1 MTLRHMKIFLAIC
14 ENGNSVTRAAES
26 LFMTQP
32 AVSLALKELESYYGM
47 PMFERLSRQ
56 LFITEAG
63 ERMREYA
70 AHIMELFDDME
81 KGLRDWDA
89 TGVLRVGASITIGSQ
104 FLPSYLKAFH
114 VLHPGVDVRVCI
126 NSSEV
131 LEEQLQ
137 SNKLD
142 FALIEGTVHTPNLIC
157 EAYLEDPLTAI
168 CSIDGPFAPGER
180 ISIERFR
187 EQRFLLREEGS
198 GTRDEFDGAAEA
210 AGFSVLPAWE
220 STSTTALVNAVI
232 QGLGVAVLPR
242 RMLLGPLERG
252 LIASFE
258 VEGMDMNRKFLIA
271 YHKNKFLTRSAR
283 ELIEL
288 CKNYELDYPAPKYNG
303 LY

>member
-14 ENGNSVTRAAES
+14 ESGNSVTRAAEA

-32 AVSLALKELESYYGM
+32 AVSLALKELESYYGT

-70 AHIMELFDDME
+70 SHILELFDEME

-104 FLPSYLKAFH
+104 FLPSYLKTFH
-114 VLHPGVDVRVCI
+114 ALRPGIDVRVCI
-126 NSSEV
+126 SSTDL

-137 SNKLD
+137 ANKLD
-142 FALIEGTVHTPNLIC
+142 FALIEGAVHTPNLIY
-157 EAYLEDPLTAI
+157 EEYLEDPLAAI

-180 ISIERFR
+180 VSVEQFR
-187 EQRFLLREEGS
+187 KQRFLLREKGS
-198 GTRDEFDGAAEA
+198 GTRDEFDGAAQA
-210 AGFSVLPAWE
+210 AGFSVLPVWE

-232 QGLGVAVLPR
+232 QGLGVAVLPK
-242 RMLLGPLERG
+242 RMVLGPLERG
-252 LIASFE
+252 LIAAFE
-258 VEGMDMNRKFLIA
+258 VEGMNLNRRFLIA

-283 ELIEL
+283 ELMNL
-288 CKNYELDYPAPKYNG
+288 CKDYELDYPAPKYNG